1 MSLDTEAYVY
11 KLRISIDK
19 DSPPE
24 YMKRWLD
31 FKNKCEGGGG
41 ENKHIVERIKLSCSL
56 QENKNLPYLNRS
68 EGGMGG
74 NNNSINKQ
82 IRFREKMLLDMSCC
96 LWQYDNDIVMDQIY
110 CTETEK
116 WTYEEMGDLLS
127 AFIEVSGYYVKSD
140 GCIRGWIE
148 MTPQDIYRY

>member
-11 KLRISIDK
+11 KLRFSIDK
-19 DSPPE
+19 DAPPD

-41 ENKHIVERIKLSCSL
+41 ENRHIVEHIKESCSL

-96 LWQYDNDIVMDQIY
+96 LWQYDNDILMDQIY

-116 WTYEEMGDLLS
+116 WTYEEISDLLS
-127 AFIEVSGYYVKSD
+127 AFIKVSGNYIGSE

>member
-11 KLRISIDK
+11 KLRFSIDK
-19 DSPPE
+19 DAPPD

-41 ENKHIVERIKLSCSL
+41 KNKHIVEHIKESCSL

-74 NNNSINKQ
+74 NNSINKQ

-127 AFIEVSGYYVKSD
+127 AFIKVSGYYVKSD

-148 MTPQDIYRY
+148 MTPQDIYKY

>member
-1 MSLDTEAYVY
+1 MSLDTKDYVY
-11 KLRISIDK
+11 KLRFSIDK
-19 DSPPE
+19 DAPPD

-31 FKNKCEGGGG
+31 FKNKCEGGC
-41 ENKHIVERIKLSCSL
+41 ENKHIVEHIKESCSL

-82 IRFREKMLLDMSCC
+82 IRFREKMLLDMSYS

-110 CTETEK
+110 STETEK

-127 AFIEVSGYYVKSD
+127 AFIKISAYYVKSE

>member
-19 DSPPE
+19 DSPPD

-31 FKNKCEGGGG
+31 FKNKCEGGSG
-41 ENKHIVERIKLSCSL
+41 ENKHIVEHIKKSCLL
-56 QENKNLPYLNRS
+56 QENKNLPYLNRI
-68 EGGMGG
+68 EGGIGG

-82 IRFREKMLLDMSCC
+82 IRFRIKKPWMSYC
-96 LWQYDNDIVMDQIY
+96 LWKYDNDILMDQIY

-116 WTYEEMGDLLS
+116 WTYEEISDLLS
-127 AFIEVSGYYVKSD
+127 AFIKVSGNYIGSE

>member
-19 DSPPE
+19 DSPPD

-41 ENKHIVERIKLSCSL
+41 ENKHIVERIKQSCSL

-82 IRFREKMLLDMSCC
+82 IRFRRKKPWMSYC
-96 LWQYDNDIVMDQIY
+96 LWQYDNDILMDQIY

-116 WTYEEMGDLLS
+116 WTYEEISDLLS
-127 AFIEVSGYYVKSD
+127 AFIKVSGNYVGSE
-140 GCIRGWIE
+140 GCIRAWIE
-148 MTPQDIYRY
+148 MTPRDSYRY

>member
-19 DSPPE
+19 DSPPD

-31 FKNKCEGGGG
+31 FKNKCEGTGGG
-41 ENKHIVERIKLSCSL
+41 ENKHIVERIKQSCLL
-56 QENKNLPYLNRS
+56 QENKNLPYLNRI

-82 IRFREKMLLDMSCC
+82 IRFRRKKPWMSYC
-96 LWQYDNDIVMDQIY
+96 LWKYDNDILMDQIY

-116 WTYEEMGDLLS
+116 WTYEEISDLLS
-127 AFIEVSGYYVKSD
+127 AFIKVSGNYIGSE

>member
-19 DSPPE
+19 DAPPD

-41 ENKHIVERIKLSCSL
+41 ENKHIVERIKQSCSL

-82 IRFREKMLLDMSCC
+82 IRFRRKEPWMSYC
-96 LWQYDNDIVMDQIY
+96 LWQYDNDILMDQIY

-116 WTYEEMGDLLS
+116 WTYEEISDLLS
-127 AFIEVSGYYVKSD
+127 AFIKVSENYIGSE

>member
-11 KLRISIDK
+11 KLRFSIDK
-19 DSPPE
+19 DAPPD

-31 FKNKCEGGGG
+31 FKNKCEGG
-41 ENKHIVERIKLSCSL
+41 ENRHIVEHIKESCSL

-82 IRFREKMLLDMSCC
+82 IRFREKMLLEMSCC

-127 AFIEVSGYYVKSD
+127 AFIKVSGYYVKSD

>member
-1 MSLDTEAYVY
+1 MSLDTKAYVY
-11 KLRISIDK
+11 KLRFSIDK
-19 DSPPE
+19 DAPPD

-31 FKNKCEGGGG
+31 FKNNCEGGGG
-41 ENKHIVERIKLSCSL
+41 KNKHIVEHIKESCSL

-82 IRFREKMLLDMSCC
+82 IRFREKKSYMLHC
-96 LWQYDNDIVMDQIY
+96 LWHDNDIVMDQIY

-127 AFIEVSGYYVKSD
+127 AFIKVSGYYVKSD

>member
-11 KLRISIDK
+11 KLRFSIDK
-19 DSPPE
+19 DSPPD

-31 FKNKCEGGGG
+31 FKNKCEGGVG
-41 ENKHIVERIKLSCSL
+41 ENRHIVEHIKESCSL
-56 QENKNLPYLNRS
+56 QENKILPYLNRS

-82 IRFREKMLLDMSCC
+82 IRFREKMLLEMSCC

-127 AFIEVSGYYVKSD
+127 AFIKVSGYYVKSD

>member
-19 DSPPE
+19 DSPPD

-31 FKNKCEGGGG
+31 FKNKCEGGSG
-41 ENKHIVERIKLSCSL
+41 ENKHIVEHIKKSCLL
-56 QENKNLPYLNRS
+56 QENKNLPYLNRI
-68 EGGMGG
+68 EGGIGG

-82 IRFREKMLLDMSCC
+82 IRFRRKKPWMSYC
-96 LWQYDNDIVMDQIY
+96 LWQYDNDILMDQIY

-116 WTYEEMGDLLS
+116 WTYEEISDLLS
-127 AFIEVSGYYVKSD
+127 AFIKVSGNYIGSE

>member
-11 KLRISIDK
+11 KLRFSIDK
-19 DSPPE
+19 DAPPD

-31 FKNKCEGGGG
+31 FKIKCEGGGG
-41 ENKHIVERIKLSCSL
+41 ENRHIIEHIKESCSL
-56 QENKNLPYLNRS
+56 QENKILPYLNRS

-74 NNNSINKQ
+74 DNNRINKQ
-82 IRFREKMLLDMSCC
+82 IRFREKVFFDMSYS

-110 CTETEK
+110 STETEK
-116 WTYEEMGDLLS
+116 WTYEEISDLLS
-127 AFIEVSGYYVKSD
+127 AFIKVSAYYVKSE

-148 MTPQDIYRY
+148 MTPRDIYRY

>member
-19 DSPPE
+19 DAHPD
-24 YMKRWLD
+24 YMKRWSD

-41 ENKHIVERIKLSCSL
+41 ENKHIVERIKQSCSL
-56 QENKNLPYLNRS
+56 QQNKNLPYLNCI

-74 NNNSINKQ
+74 NNSSINKQ
-82 IRFREKMLLDMSCC
+82 FLFRTKKPWMSSF
-96 LWQYDNDIVMDQIY
+96 LWKYDNDILMDQIY

-116 WTYEEMGDLLS
+116 WTYEEISDLLS
-127 AFIEVSGYYVKSD
+127 AFIKVSGNYIGSE

>member
-1 MSLDTEAYVY
+1 MSLDTKDYVY
-11 KLRISIDK
+11 KLRFSIDK
-19 DSPPE
+19 NAPPD

-41 ENKHIVERIKLSCSL
+41 KNKHIVEHIKESCSF

-110 CTETEK
+110 STETEK

-127 AFIEVSGYYVKSD
+127 AFIKVSEYYVKSE

>member
-19 DSPPE
+19 DAPPD

-41 ENKHIVERIKLSCSL
+41 ENKHIVERIKQSCSL

-82 IRFREKMLLDMSCC
+82 IRFRRKKPWMSYC
-96 LWQYDNDIVMDQIY
+96 LWQYDNDILMDQIY
-110 CTETEK
+110 CTEMEK
-116 WTYEEMGDLLS
+116 WTYEEISDLLS
-127 AFIEVSGYYVKSD
+127 AFIKVSENYIGSE

>member
-19 DSPPE
+19 DAPPD

-41 ENKHIVERIKLSCSL
+41 ENKHIVERIKQSCSL

-82 IRFREKMLLDMSCC
+82 IRFRRKKPWMSYC
-96 LWQYDNDIVMDQIY
+96 LWQYDNDILMDQIY
-110 CTETEK
+110 CTDTEK
-116 WTYEEMGDLLS
+116 WTYEEISDLLS
-127 AFIEVSGYYVKSD
+127 AFIKVSENYIGSE